1 MRLLPAFE
9 CCFFISRYLL
19 VFVICIAFQFWL
31 CISYL
36 AVQHTVIPYR
46 GALAAKLTIIPSLR
60 LILTGILMHV
70 WTLRVSAARSL
81 SLICLNDLAA

>member
-1 MRLLPAFE
+1 MNVV
-9 CCFFISRYLL
+9 FFISRYLL